1 LGNNILSWVHWLSNP
16 LAFPFGPL
24 TLGSCV
30 TKILQVPLVLWF
42 TIYFGIHSVCALVGV
57 NQHPHVLLV
66 RALVVLPQFRALWF
80 FLFDSLL
87 LSSSKSGG
95 VIGYDSRLRYVVY
108 S

>member
-1 LGNNILSWVHWLSNP
+1 MGSLAIESSGLSFWSFDTWILIPH
-16 LAFPFGPL
+16 
-24 TLGSCV
+24 
-30 TKILQVPLVLWF
+30 VPLVVWF